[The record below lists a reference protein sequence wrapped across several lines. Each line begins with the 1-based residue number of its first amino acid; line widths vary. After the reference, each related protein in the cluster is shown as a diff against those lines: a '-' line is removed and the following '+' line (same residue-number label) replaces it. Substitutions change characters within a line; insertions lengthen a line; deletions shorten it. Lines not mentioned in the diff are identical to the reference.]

1 MTQEKELPHF
11 LGVAC
16 LHCGTP
22 IPVPAIVGS
31 IEAAFRAGTEL
42 PTRNSAVFNVRCPAC
57 HKEKPYRTREIV
69 NFEGVPQTVNAFA
82 HPGSVRFPQQS
93 SMART
98 AKA

>member
-1 MTQEKELPHF
+1 MTQEKELEHF
-11 LGVAC
+11 LGVSC
-16 LHCGTP
+16 LHCGAA

-42 PTRNSAVFNVRCPAC
+42 SARNSAVFNVRCPAC

-69 NFEGVPQTVNAFA
+69 SFEGVPQAVNAFA
-82 HPGSVRFPQQS
+82 QPASVRYPQQGP
-93 SMART
+93 MART

>member
-1 MTQEKELPHF
+1 MTQEKELKHF

-22 IPVPAIVGS
+22 IPVPGIVGS
-31 IEAAFRAGTEL
+31 IETAFRAGTQ
-42 PTRNSAVFNVRCPAC
+42 TSARNAAVFNVRCPAC

-69 NFEGVPQTVNAFA
+69 NFEGVPQAVNAFA
-82 HPGSVRFPQQS
+82 QPASVRFPQQGPF
-93 SMART
+93 ART